1 MNLISNGN
9 QINPFIMFMCVAI
22 KFALKVSSFTFKIK
36 IDIHI
41 FSKSWRVIISISL
54 SISKC
59 LQYII
64 RLEKNVFNPFY
75 LRLPCCIRNLKQVL
89 LKQNCLKGNDYG
101 VLKNNLK
108 SIFFLKGLITFAIY
122 LMITLLASVLPLPDS
137 PRTGLIDIYSKKRF
151 DYWYNS

>member
-108 SIFFLKGLITFAIY
+108 SIFFFKGINY
-122 LMITLLASVLPLPDS
+122 LRNISHDNLASFSLTTS
-137 PRTGLIDIYSKKRF
+137 RF
-151 DYWYNS
+151 T